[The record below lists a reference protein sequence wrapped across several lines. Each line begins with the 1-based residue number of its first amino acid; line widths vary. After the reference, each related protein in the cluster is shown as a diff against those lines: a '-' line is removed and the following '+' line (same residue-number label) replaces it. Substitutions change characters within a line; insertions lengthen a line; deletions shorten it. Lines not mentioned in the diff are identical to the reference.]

1 MSNIID
7 ELLESFR
14 SSGQKLEELSQGLEE
29 LQSAQKLVESLSSNL
44 GEAVKSLNV
53 NAISHNEF
61 VKSAQATNNQLG
73 EVIEVLKDLDTKSIN
88 DSLSTIVKSLDENKI
103 KLADIGSSLSNAEH
117 KADEAQTK
125 LDQLSE
131 QLDTLVNANGSI
143 SKQLKDAQKAINDRA
158 DAAAEVANG
167 RHQSI
172 IFLLLI
178 AAAASGILVANLF
191 KLLPI

>member
-14 SSGQKLEELSQGLEE
+14 SSGQKLEELSEELVE

-44 GEAVKSLNV
+44 GDAVNSLNV

-73 EVIEVLKDLDTKSIN
+73 EVINVLKDLDTKSIN
-88 DSLSTIVKSLDENKI
+88 SSLSKIVKSLDTNQI
-103 KLADIGSSLSNAEH
+103 KLSDIASALSDAEY
-117 KADEAQTK
+117 KADAAQTK
-125 LDQLSE
+125 LDQLSGQVE
-131 QLDTLVNANGSI
+131 ALVAANGSL
-143 SKQLKDAQKAINDRA
+143 SKQLSDAQKAIIDRA

>member
-14 SSGQKLEELSQGLEE
+14 SSGQKLEELSEELVE
-29 LQSAQKLVESLSSNL
+29 LQSAQKLVESLSSSL
-44 GEAVKSLNV
+44 GDAVNSLNV

-73 EVIEVLKDLDTKSIN
+73 EVINVLKDLDTKSIN
-88 DSLSTIVKSLDENKI
+88 SSLSRIVKSLDSNKI
-103 KLADIGSSLSNAEH
+103 KLSDIASALSDAEY
-117 KADEAQTK
+117 KADAAQTK
-125 LDQLSE
+125 LDQLSGHVE
-131 QLDTLVNANGSI
+131 TLVAANGSL
-143 SKQLKDAQKAINDRA
+143 SKQLRDAQKAIIQRA

-178 AAAASGILVANLF
+178 AAASSGILVANLF